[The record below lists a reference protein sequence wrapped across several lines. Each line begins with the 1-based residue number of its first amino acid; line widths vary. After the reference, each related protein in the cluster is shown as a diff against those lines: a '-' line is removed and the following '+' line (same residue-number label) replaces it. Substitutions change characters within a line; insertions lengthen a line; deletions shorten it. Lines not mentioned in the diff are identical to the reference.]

1 MKRLEYPAPL
11 AALAQL
17 REPVT
22 SRFMRRFL
30 TGTLPAVAVAGALG
44 FLAASSPAKAAAQE
58 ANPMSQPAAAPDAA
72 ANPITEQNGIYIY
85 KVKVVQRNLD
95 CVNYLHRSGST
106 TIGFAGTPLLAGAK
120 GEAKVTSER
129 GGITIDA
136 KFSGLTPAN
145 GFGPEYLTYV
155 LWAISPDGRAQ
166 NLGEV
171 LPAGTKNNI
180 HVTTALQS
188 FGLIVTAEP
197 YFSVSEPGD
206 VVVLQNVIQE
216 DKTAGVLEK
225 VNANY
230 YLLPRGAY
238 AETAGAHSV
247 VNPVTRNEHSPLE
260 LYEADNAVRI
270 AQDAGADK
278 YASEIMRKAML
289 DLQNASD
296 LDGNKHRDEKME
308 ITDAREAVQRAEDAR
323 IATLRKQAA
332 EREANTVTAKNE
344 AEAQAAQSQAEAAK
358 AAQQAADSQRQAT
371 QSQMAAQQAKLEAD
385 QAQAAKA
392 QADAARAQA
401 EAEAAEAR
409 AKAAEASKNAEDA
422 NAVREKLREQL
433 NSVLQT
439 SETAR
444 GLIVNMSDV
453 LFDTGKYTLKPTTQ
467 ISLAKVAGILEAYP
481 GLKVQV
487 EGYTDSVGT
496 DELNQKLSD
505 NRAAAV
511 KDFLVS
517 QGVQPGSISSQGFG
531 KNDPVA
537 DNTTA
542 SGRAQNRRV
551 NMVVSGDAIGVQ
563 SASVTTTTSPAAQ

>member
-1 MKRLEYPAPL
+1 MKRPEYAAPL
-11 AALAQL
+11 AARAQS
-17 REPVT
+17 REPMT

-30 TGTLPAVAVAGALG
+30 TGTLPALAVTGTFGL
-44 FLAASSPAKAAAQE
+44 LAAVSPAKARAQE
-58 ANPMSQPAAAPDAA
+58 PNPMSQPATAPDAA

-106 TIGFAGTPLLAGAK
+106 TIGFAGTPLLAGGK

-171 LPAGTKNNI
+171 LPAGTKNDI

-188 FGLIVTAEP
+188 FGLIITAEP

-206 VVVLQNVIQE
+206 VVVLQNVIRE

-247 VNPVTRNEHSPLE
+247 AHPITRNEHSPLE

-270 AQDAGADK
+270 AQDTGADT
-278 YASEIMRKAML
+278 YASEIMQKAKL

-296 LDGNKHRDEKME
+296 LDGNKHRDVKME

-323 IATLRKQAA
+323 ITTLRKQAA
-332 EREANTVTAKNE
+332 EREANTLTAKNE

-358 AAQQAADSQRQAT
+358 AAQQAADSQQQAA
-371 QSQMAAQQAKLEAD
+371 QSQMAAQQAKLDAD

-422 NAVREKLREQL
+422 NAVREKLRMQL

-487 EGYTDSVGT
+487 EGYTDAVGS
-496 DELNQKLSD
+496 DDYNQKLSE

-517 QGVQPGSISSQGFG
+517 QGVQPNSITSAGFG
-531 KNDPVA
+531 KSDPVA
-537 DNTTA
+537 DNTSA

-563 SASVTTTTSPAAQ
+563 SASLTTTTSPAQ